1 MIRSPRIDSDFFR
14 LRNPPPPVAPQN
26 VEWCC
31 IWDSVQSVEQ
41 PWPAEAMKI
50 PTSAP
55 NLTPNFCFYFLR
67 SFDGVAELFDYL
79 DSDWSHAR
87 PAILETCGCLLNRL
101 HAAAARDLASIPWS
115 VDLVQDVAAGRW
127 HRYQSRHCTCPG

>member
-41 PWPAEAMKI
+41 PCAGE
-50 PTSAP
+50 
-55 NLTPNFCFYFLR
+55 
-67 SFDGVAELFDYL
+67 DGVQFGAVRRRLREHLPRCGIIAADAVQALEKTGESTFL
-79 DSDWSHAR
+79 ISHEFVWISR
-87 PAILETCGCLLNRL
+87 FRGGTSLNVLETR
-101 HAAAARDLASIPWS
+101 S
-115 VDLVQDVAAGRW
+115 
-127 HRYQSRHCTCPG
+127 

>member
-41 PWPAEAMKI
+41 PCTAIRVALFGSPKTVAVIRTHFGAIVLPWS
-50 PTSAP
+50 SA
-55 NLTPNFCFYFLR
+55 LSLR
-67 SFDGVAELFDYL
+67 SGHKRFNATIFNY
-79 DSDWSHAR
+79 
-87 PAILETCGCLLNRL
+87 IY
-101 HAAAARDLASIPWS
+101 
-115 VDLVQDVAAGRW
+115 AG
-127 HRYQSRHCTCPG
+127 YAGN